1 MYRLRS
7 FVFDVHLPLLP
18 LSPPLLSLTQTGV
31 GTNARQMSLLV
42 GAPLARL
49 HNYHSLALDCPGYGM
64 TKVAP
69 KSKVIYSDWV
79 ELVSAFV
86 DVQAAKDEGEKPIV
100 LYGLSAGGMLAYQ
113 VACVNKKV
121 KGVVG
126 MTFLDQRVQKVR
138 DEGRKEGREGREG
151 RGGWRE
157 RRLVRQRHLHLLPS
171 SQPFLPPS
179 LPASR
184 CVTQPHTTWPGQGWA
199 YPLRSSSETR
209 LWED

>member
-1 MYRLRS
+1 MS
-7 FVFDVHLPLLP
+7 FVLVTLPP
-18 LSPPLLSLTQTGV
+18 NPTLSSFPPSPKGV

-69 KSKVIYSDWV
+69 NAKVIYSDWV

-86 DVQAAKDEGEKPIV
+86 DAQAAQYEGKPIV

-113 VACVNKKV
+113 VAAKNKHV

-126 MTFLDQRVQKVR
+126 MTFLDQRMQEVR
-138 DEGRKEGREGREG
+138 FG
-151 RGGWRE
+151 
-157 RRLVRQRHLHLLPS
+157 
-171 SQPFLPPS
+171 
-179 LPASR
+179 
-184 CVTQPHTTWPGQGWA
+184 
-199 YPLRSSSETR
+199 
-209 LWED
+209 